1 MVRLYGSMAS
11 PLVMV
16 VVMAFAK
23 VVYNVDIFMYIV
35 AGASGGGREGGG
47 GDYI

>member
-11 PLVMV
+11 SLVMV

-23 VVYNVDIFMYIV
+23 VVYNVDLFMYIV
-35 AGASGGGREGGG
+35 VGGSGGGREGGG